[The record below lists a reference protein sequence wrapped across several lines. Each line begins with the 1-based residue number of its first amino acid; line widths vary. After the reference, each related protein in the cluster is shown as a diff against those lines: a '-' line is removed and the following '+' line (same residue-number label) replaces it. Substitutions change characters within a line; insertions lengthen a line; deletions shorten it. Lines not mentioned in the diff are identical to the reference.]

1 MVVERRLERR
11 NTMPQELEDPED
23 MTIGEAEAEMFDDAR
38 RHSLESSAITGSLDQ
53 AQQQQ
58 QQQQQQIQ
66 EEEETSITR
75 RLQSLTTREAVSQNV
90 PKEIRNI
97 LAGGIAGMIAKS
109 VVAPVERIKI
119 LYQVTATEF
128 QLRKLP
134 EVARNIVKNEGA
146 SAMWKGNTA
155 TLLRVFPYSGIQFM
169 VFDRL
174 KTHFLSQKH
183 HFLSS
188 SSSSSSINEHDGNKR
203 KWGLSPLESLIA
215 GMTAGVISV
224 VFTYPLDL
232 TRAQLAV
239 LKRHKHDS
247 GTLSFYEVLTNN
259 YRQRGVAGLFR
270 GITPTLCG
278 IIPYSG
284 LAFTMNEQGKRKVR
298 RCLHVIDQI
307 RFVLTEIAWYCV
319 PRHAKCSSHSFTRL
333 LHFASSI
340 DSNTD
345 KP

>member
-1 MVVERRLERR
+1 MVLERRLERR

-23 MTIGEAEAEMFDDAR
+23 MTIGDADGEMFDELR
-38 RHSLESSAITGSLDQ
+38 GHHRPVEEESLSPRTGTGSTSASASELRSLDP

-58 QQQQQQIQ
+58 A
-66 EEEETSITR
+66 SITA
-75 RLQSLTTREAVSQNV
+75 RLQSLTTREAISQNL

-97 LAGGIAGMIAKS
+97 IAGGIAGMIAKS

-174 KTHFLSQKH
+174 KTHFLSQNE

-188 SSSSSSINEHDGNKR
+188 NNSSKNEHGGNKR

-224 VFTYPLDL
+224 IFTYPLDL

-247 GTLSFYEVLTNN
+247 GTLGFYEVLTNN
-259 YRQRGVAGLFR
+259 YRQRGVTGLFR
-270 GITPTLCG
+270 GVVPTLGG

-298 RCLHVIDQI
+298 GLTISYI
-307 RFVLTEIAWYCV
+307 RFFCTHGHCLI
-319 PRHAKCSSHSFTRL
+319 L
-333 LHFASSI
+333 
-340 DSNTD
+340 
-345 KP
+345 